1 MADAAAAQTEVEAA
15 LVAARKAAAE
25 GGIVRVH
32 VKKVESHGRQGATD
46 GEGNVP
52 NFDKSA

>member
-1 MADAAAAQTEVEAA
+1 MAKAVADAAAAQTEVEAA

-32 VKKVESHGRQGATD
+32 VKKVESHGRQG
-46 GEGNVP
+46 GRH
-52 NFDKSA
+52 